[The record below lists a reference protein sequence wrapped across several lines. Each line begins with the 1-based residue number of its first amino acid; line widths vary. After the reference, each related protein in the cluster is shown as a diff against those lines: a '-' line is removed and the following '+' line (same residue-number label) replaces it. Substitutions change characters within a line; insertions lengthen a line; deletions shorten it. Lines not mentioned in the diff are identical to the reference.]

1 MIRGEGL
8 KSVSVE
14 IFRDY
19 DYPDLCGNRCDAGVS
34 GVGDGRVR
42 SLQYDVRFEMMRK
55 ISAWGGVAALLLLL
69 ALVFSGCTEHER
81 RGYSA
86 IPQNTPADWEAR
98 PYGSL
103 RN

>member
-1 MIRGEGL
+1 
-8 KSVSVE
+8 
-14 IFRDY
+14 
-19 DYPDLCGNRCDAGVS
+19 
-34 GVGDGRVR
+34 
-42 SLQYDVRFEMMRK
+42 MMRK
-55 ISAWGGVAALLLLL
+55 ISAWGGVTALLLLL